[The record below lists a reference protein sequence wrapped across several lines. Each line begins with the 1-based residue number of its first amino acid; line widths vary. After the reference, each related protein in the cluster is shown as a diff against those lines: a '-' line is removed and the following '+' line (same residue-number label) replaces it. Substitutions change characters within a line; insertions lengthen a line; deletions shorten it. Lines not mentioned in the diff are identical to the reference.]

1 MAKTKA
7 NRRAGWARSER
18 VESAVKPNEKTRM
31 ERAAEVVSLPLAAW
45 MRSRLIEA
53 ADRELAPPFE
63 TAGRP
68 VEPRTVPG
76 EGEPR

>member
-1 MAKTKA
+1 MYGLPMSEALRTARIHIAATPDDKKLY
-7 NRRAGWARSER
+7 RRAARTAGQSLSDWMRTRLR
-18 VESAVKPNEKTRM
+18 VAAES
-31 ERAAEVVSLPLAAW
+31 ERAAP
-45 MRSRLIEA
+45 
-53 ADRELAPPFE
+53 PPFE